1 MTDWAKIIA
10 ETVVPEGVTPEDILK
25 QALSDAPLPSA
36 ARFAELRAL
45 MGANF
50 IGPEEVMRALNVKEL
65 GGGIPALPSGLIEFL
80 KSDSLITPGA
90 KVAKDHT
97 LMIMPTSF
105 DGVENS
111 VWNLKGLVEQAE
123 AKRKLGQAEHE
134 QVGPIFYQGQDW
146 YHKGQE
152 KEERWA
158 QAPLKEAYWVLV
170 ANTVPEDTR
179 GIDYTSQ
186 SKIIAANY
194 QDYKRGSAH
203 ELIQLL
209 SLSELL
215 SSERRYPSDT
225 WGWTETETDKAGAFP
240 GRRVF
245 VGCFS
250 AGGFWVVN
258 VQPGF
263 SDASLGA
270 FLRRNF

>member
-36 ARFAELRAL
+36 DRFAELREL

-65 GGGIPALPSGLIEFL
+65 GGGIPALPDGLIDIL

-90 KVAKDHT
+90 KVAQDHT
-97 LMIMPTSF
+97 LMLMSTSF

-111 VWNLKGLVEQAE
+111 VWNLKGLVEAAE
-123 AKRKLGQAEHE
+123 AQRKLGQAE
-134 QVGPIFYQGQDW
+134 QVGPIFDQGQDW
-146 YHKGQE
+146 YHKGKV
-152 KEERWA
+152 KEEHWA

-179 GIDYTSQ
+179 GMNYDSQ
-186 SKIIAANY
+186 SSVIAANY
-194 QDYKRGSAH
+194 QDYTRGSAH

-215 SSERRYPSDT
+215 TSERRYPSGT
-225 WGWTETETDKAGAFP
+225 WGWTETETDKAGAYPWQRVGVGNFRAVGFRVGGDLP
-240 GRRVF
+240 GY
-245 VGCFS
+245 S
-250 AGGFWVVN
+250 H
-258 VQPGF
+258 
-263 SDASLGA
+263 ASLGP